1 MIPGPEKPRAASH
14 FHRSSGPIFAVK
26 PIAVKLTRQNVEQ
39 IAHLARLEIGPEE
52 LDGVVEKLGRIVQF
66 VDQLQLADTSAVVPM
81 AHPMDMSQ
89 RLRADVVTETNH
101 RDLYQQNSEAVADGL
116 YLVPRV
122 LE

>member
-1 MIPGPEKPRAASH
+1 M
-14 FHRSSGPIFAVK
+14 FAVK

-39 IAHLARLEIGPEE
+39 IAHLARLEIGPDE

-66 VDQLQLADTSAVVPM
+66 VDQLQLADTSAVLPM
-81 AHPMDMSQ
+81 AHPMDMGQ
-89 RLRADVVTETNH
+89 RLRADAVTEGDH

-116 YLVPRV
+116 YTVPRV

>member
-1 MIPGPEKPRAASH
+1 MLLHTSTEQPGQ
-14 FHRSSGPIFAVK
+14 IFAVK

-66 VDQLQLADTSAVVPM
+66 VDQLQSADTSAVLPM
-81 AHPMDMSQ
+81 AHPMDKSQ
-89 RLRADVVTETNH
+89 RLRVDEVTEADH
-101 RDLYQQNSEAVADGL
+101 RDLYQQNTEAVAEGL

-122 LE
+122 IE

>member
-1 MIPGPEKPRAASH
+1 M
-14 FHRSSGPIFAVK
+14 K

-66 VDQLQLADTSAVVPM
+66 VDQLKLADTSAVAPM

-89 RLRADVVTETNH
+89 RLRADVVTETDH
-101 RDLYQQNSEAVADGL
+101 RDLYQRNGEAVADGL
-116 YLVPRV
+116 YTVPRV
-122 LE
+122 VE

>member
-1 MIPGPEKPRAASH
+1 
-14 FHRSSGPIFAVK
+14 VK

-52 LDGVVEKLGRIVQF
+52 LDGVVEKLSRIVQF
-66 VDQLQLADTSAVVPM
+66 VDQLKLADTSAVLPM

-89 RLRADVVTETNH
+89 RLRLDEVTEADH
-101 RDLYQQNSEAVADGL
+101 RDLYQQNGEAVADGL